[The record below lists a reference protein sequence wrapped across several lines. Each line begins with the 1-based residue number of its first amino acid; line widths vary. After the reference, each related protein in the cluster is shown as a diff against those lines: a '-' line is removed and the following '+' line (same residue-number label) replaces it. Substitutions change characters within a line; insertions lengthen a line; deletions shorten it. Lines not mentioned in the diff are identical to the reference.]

1 MTDVLLFH
9 HAQGLTDG
17 VRAFADRL
25 RQAGHRVT
33 APDLYDGHTY
43 ATLEQ
48 GMAHAREAGFRELVE
63 RGVAAAEGLPDDL
76 VYVGLSLGVMPAQQL
91 AQTRPG
97 ARGAVLCFACVP
109 AEEFGGTW
117 PVGVGL
123 QVHGMDHDPVFAG
136 EGDLAAA
143 QQLTESV
150 DGAELFV
157 YPGDQ
162 HLFVDSSLPDHR
174 PEAAELLTARVLDF
188 LA

>member
-17 VRAFADRL
+17 VHAFADRL

-48 GMAHAREAGFRELVE
+48 GMAHAREAGFQELSD
-63 RGVAAAEGLPDDL
+63 RGVAAADGLPEDL
-76 VYVGLSLGVMPAQQL
+76 VYAGLSLGVMPAQQL

-109 AEEFGGTW
+109 AEEFGGPW
-117 PVGVGL
+117 PAGVGL

-150 DGAELFV
+150 AGAELFV

-162 HLFVDSSLPDHR
+162 HLFVDSSLSDHR

>member
-17 VRAFADRL
+17 VHAFADRL

-48 GMAHAREAGFRELVE
+48 GMAHAREAGFQELAD
-63 RGVAAAEGLPDDL
+63 RGVAAADGLPDDL

-109 AEEFGGTW
+109 AEEFGGPW
-117 PVGVGL
+117 PAGVGL
-123 QVHGMDHDPVFAG
+123 QVHGMDHDPIFAG

-162 HLFVDSSLPDHR
+162 HLFVDSSLSDHR
-174 PEAAELLTARVLDF
+174 PEAAGLLTARVLDF

>member
-1 MTDVLLFH
+1 MSDVLLFH

-25 RQAGHRVT
+25 REAGHSVT
-33 APDLYDGHTY
+33 TPDLYDGHTY
-43 ATLEQ
+43 ATLEE
-48 GMAHAREAGFRELVE
+48 GLAHARDAGSQELAD
-63 RGVAAAEGLPDDL
+63 RGVAVAEGMPDAL
-76 VYVGLSLGVMPAQQL
+76 VYIGLSLGVMPAQQL

-109 AEEFGGTW
+109 AEEFGGPW
-117 PVGVGL
+117 PSGVGL
-123 QVHGMDHDPVFAG
+123 QVHGMDQDPIFAD

-143 QQLTESV
+143 QQLTASV
-150 DGAELFV
+150 DGAELHV

-162 HLFVDSSLPDHR
+162 HLFVDSSLSDHR
-174 PEAAELLTARVLDF
+174 PEAAELMTRRVLDF

>member
-1 MTDVLLFH
+1 MADVLLFH

-17 VRAFADRL
+17 VRGFADRL
-25 RQAGHRVT
+25 RAAGHRVT

-43 ATLEQ
+43 ATLEE
-48 GMAHAREAGFRELVE
+48 GMAHAREAGFQELAD
-63 RGVAAAEGLPDDL
+63 RGVAAAEGMPDDL
-76 VYVGLSLGVMPAQQL
+76 VYIGLSLGVMPAQQL

-109 AEEFGGTW
+109 AEEFGGPW
-117 PVGVGL
+117 PAGVGL
-123 QVHGMDHDPVFAG
+123 QVHGMDHDPIFAD

-143 QQLTESV
+143 RQLTASV
-150 DGAELFV
+150 DGAELHV

-174 PEAAELLTARVLDF
+174 PEAAELMTRRVLDF

>member
-1 MTDVLLFH
+1 MSDVLLLH

-25 RQAGHRVT
+25 REAGHQVT
-33 APDLYDGHTY
+33 VPDLYDGHTY
-43 ATLEQ
+43 ATLEE
-48 GMAHAREAGFRELVE
+48 GMAHAQQAGFQELAD
-63 RGVAAAEGLPDDL
+63 RGVAAADGMPDDL

-109 AEEFGGTW
+109 AEAFGGAW
-117 PVGVGL
+117 PAGVGL
-123 QVHGMDHDPVFAG
+123 QVHGMDHDPVFVD

-143 QQLTESV
+143 QQRTDAV
-150 DGAELFV
+150 DGAELCV
-157 YPGDQ
+157 YHGDQ
-162 HLFVDSSLPDHR
+162 HLFVDSSLSDHR
-174 PEAAELLTARVLDF
+174 PEAAELLTERVLHF

>member
-17 VRAFADRL
+17 VHAFADRL

-43 ATLEQ
+43 ATLEE
-48 GMAHAREAGFRELVE
+48 GMAHAREAGFQELAE
-63 RGVAAAEGLPDDL
+63 RGVAAADGMPDDL

-109 AEEFGGTW
+109 AEEFGGPW
-117 PVGVGL
+117 PAGVGL
-123 QVHGMDHDPVFAG
+123 QVHGMDHDPVFAD

-143 QQLTESV
+143 QQLTDSV

-162 HLFVDSSLPDHR
+162 HLFVDSSLSDHR
-174 PEAAELLTARVLDF
+174 PEAAELLTKRVLEF

>member
-17 VRAFADRL
+17 VNAFADRL

-48 GMAHAREAGFRELVE
+48 GMAHAREAGFQVLVD
-63 RGVAAAEGLPDDL
+63 RGVAAADGLPDDL

-91 AQTRPG
+91 
-97 ARGAVLCFACVP
+97 
-109 AEEFGGTW
+109 
-117 PVGVGL
+117 
-123 QVHGMDHDPVFAG
+123 
-136 EGDLAAA
+136 
-143 QQLTESV
+143 TESV
-150 DGAELFV
+150 AGAELFV

-162 HLFVDSSLPDHR
+162 HLFVDSSLSDHR